1 MFSPSLRRLSWQKI
15 AGRTA
20 ILAASVLAAGAR
32 PASADTVRV
41 TVENVGSDG
50 TTFITPVFAGFH
62 DGSYSIGSI
71 GGTASAGLEG
81 LAELGMTGTIND
93 EFMAGGLA
101 RVSTTFN
108 AGVGPIAPG
117 QSVTETLEIGDNAFL
132 SLASMVLP
140 SSDYFL
146 GNISTPAF
154 DLNSLAVGNPLTFT
168 LSNLYDAGTEL
179 NDFNTSP
186 GNPLFSLPAGNAP
199 LSTPELAGND
209 TIRLVTNPFGDFE
222 NTPAGG
228 FSPNISQLRV
238 TISAVPE
245 PGTGFACC
253 AVIGGLVMR
262 RRRRK

>member
-1 MFSPSLRRLSWQKI
+1 MMLSSPQRRSSWQMI
-15 AGRTA
+15 AG
-20 ILAASVLAAGAR
+20 LAVLLNVGAFH
-32 PASADTVRV
+32 ASADTVRV
-41 TVENVGSDG
+41 TVENVGADG

-71 GGTASAGLEG
+71 GGTASAGLES

-93 EFMAGGLA
+93 EFTAGVPT

-117 QSVTETLEIGDNAFL
+117 QTVSETLDIGDNMFL

-146 GNISTPAF
+146 GNVSTPAF
-154 DLNSLAVGNPLTFT
+154 DLSALTIGNPLSFT

-179 NDFNTSP
+179 NDFGTSP
-186 GNPLFSLPAGNAP
+186 GNDLFGLPAGNAP
-199 LSTPELAGND
+199 MSEMDTDE
-209 TIRLVTNPFGDFE
+209 TIRLVTNPFADFE
-222 NTPAGG
+222 NSPTGG
-228 FSPNISQLRV
+228 FSPGISQLRV
-238 TISAVPE
+238 TITAVPE